1 MKLQKGYTYPD
12 REAPLYLLHSG
23 QTEPQGAYVQ
33 LHQDGEVEFGVNGEI
48 GNAVPE
54 TVFQDRIVR
63 ICGIDPYLSLKGI
76 DKLHKEIR
84 PLLEE
89 IAAGHSIE
97 WNGNNHVGRFTEEA
111 DEARERLMK
120 RLWETNWENYD
131 QVIPDE
137 YWETV

>member
-12 REAPLYLLHSG
+12 REATL
-23 QTEPQGAYVQ
+23 YVQ
-33 LHQDGEVEFGVNGEI
+33 LPGQNSPQPAFVQIHKDGEVEFGVEHNINGVSE
-48 GNAVPE
+48 AV
-54 TVFQDRIVR
+54 FHNRIVR
-63 ICGIDPYLSLKGI
+63 FDDIDQHLSLKGI

-97 WNGNNHVGRFTEEA
+97 WNGSNHVGRFTEEA

-120 RLWETNWENYD
+120 RLSETNWENYD